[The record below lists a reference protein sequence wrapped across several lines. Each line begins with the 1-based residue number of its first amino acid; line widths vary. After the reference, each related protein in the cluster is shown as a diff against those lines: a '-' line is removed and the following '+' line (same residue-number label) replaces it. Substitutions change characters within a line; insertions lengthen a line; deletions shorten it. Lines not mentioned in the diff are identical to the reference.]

1 MKPAPSH
8 RLVGDPQSTRVP
20 FLLRL
25 PLQMQEAKSPS
36 TWHRARVEHRH
47 GHLPHAPSPE
57 LQRTGR

>member
-8 RLVGDPQSTRVP
+8 RRVGDPQSTGVP

-36 TWHRARVEHRH
+36 AWRRARFEHRR
-47 GHLPHAPSPE
+47 GHLPHEPSPE